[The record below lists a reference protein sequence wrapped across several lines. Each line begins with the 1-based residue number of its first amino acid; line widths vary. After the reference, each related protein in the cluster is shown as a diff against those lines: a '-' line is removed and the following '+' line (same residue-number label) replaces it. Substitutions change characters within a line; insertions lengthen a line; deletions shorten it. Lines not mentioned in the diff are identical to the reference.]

1 MTTPERPA
9 KPAKPTTELTVTST
23 ERLGPAMLRLRFAGD
38 LAAFEGVDDTDRYV
52 KLLFTPDGSPDLS
65 TMADGERSSVR
76 SYTVLELDVA
86 AGTLAI
92 DFALHGSGFAMR
104 WARDVQPGATITVQ
118 GPGSGY
124 SPDPTADWHL
134 LVGDDAALP
143 AVRQALAVLPPD
155 AQGYAVLLVGSRA
168 EELPLPAPAGVE
180 VRWSH
185 RDGGAGLAD
194 AVRELPWREGRVDVF
209 VHGEAQAVMQEIRP
223 YLRERGVDPRG
234 ASISGYW
241 KRGLVDEEFR
251 KWKRELAA
259 AEAS

>member
-1 MTTPERPA
+1 MSKPITP
-9 KPAKPTTELTVTST
+9 LTVTAT
-23 ERLGPAMLRLRFAGD
+23 EALGPAMVRVRFGGD
-38 LAAFEGVDDTDRYV
+38 LAAFAGFDSTDRYV

-65 TMADGERSSVR
+65 GLEEGQRPAVR

-104 WARDVQPGATITVQ
+104 WARGARPGDTISVQ

-124 SPDPTADWHL
+124 APDPAADWYL
-134 LVGDDAALP
+134 LAGDDAALP
-143 AVRQALAVLPPD
+143 AIRQSLAALPAD
-155 AQGYAVLLVGSRA
+155 AQGYAVVQVGSTA
-168 EELPLPAPAGVE
+168 EQLPLPAPDGVE
-180 VRWSH
+180 VRWLH
-185 RDGGAGLAD
+185 RDDPASPGLSA
-194 AVRELPWREGRVDVF
+194 AVRDLPWRPGRVDVF

-223 YLRERGVDPRG
+223 YLAERGVDPRA

-251 KWKRELAA
+251 TWKRQLAA
-259 AEAS
+259 VEA

>member
-1 MTTPERPA
+1 MD
-9 KPAKPTTELTVTST
+9 KPSKPQKPITELTVTAT
-23 ERLGPAMLRLRFAGD
+23 ERLGAAMLRVWFRGD
-38 LAAFEGVDDTDRYV
+38 LTAFEGCEATDRYV
-52 KLLFTPDGSPDLS
+52 KLLFTPEGSADL
-65 TMADGERSSVR
+65 TQLAEGARPSVR

-104 WARDVQPGATITVQ
+104 WARDVTPGATIQAQ

-124 SPDPTADWHL
+124 TPAPSADWHL

-143 AVRQALAVLPPD
+143 AIRQALQALPAD
-155 AQGYAVLLVGSRA
+155 AEGYVVVQVGSPA

-180 VRWSH
+180 VRWLH
-185 RDGGAGLAD
+185 RDDASAPGLAD
-194 AVRELPWREGRVDVF
+194 AVRGLTWREGRVDVF

-223 YLRERGVDPRG
+223 YLAGQGVDPRA

-251 KWKRELAA
+251 AWKRELAV
-259 AEAS
+259 AEG